1 MNRLMLKKLMIFSDG
16 SSVLLYKNDNKLNG
30 IVSNL
35 NKDLKSFQVLTKQDS
50 LNSSTNFY
58 NTTLTNTFRKKLF
71 K

>member
-1 MNRLMLKKLMIFSDG
+1 MLKKLMIFSDG